1 VADVVREEV
10 VGTENGGASIGRITI
25 ASAAL
30 LSALLLGLTQSA
42 IAGGQAGANPST
54 PIPAATILAAAD
66 AYEGETVMI
75 QGTVAR
81 VERAVFPNRRPYYT
95 LSVEDA
101 RATLTVFSWSP
112 PSVKEGDRVE
122 AVGIFHIWRYN
133 IHHMIES
140 VRITRLEK
148 GR

>member
-1 VADVVREEV
+1 MRQGAAVVFVACVSVMLMIPGWRAVAD
-10 VGTENGGASIGRITI
+10 GKAD
-25 ASAAL
+25 ALSAAP
-30 LSALLLGLTQSA
+30 
-42 IAGGQAGANPST
+42 IAVEA
-54 PIPAATILAAAD
+54 ILAAAD

>member
-1 VADVVREEV
+1 M
-10 VGTENGGASIGRITI
+10 
-25 ASAAL
+25 AL
-30 LSALLLGLTQSA
+30 LASMVGLL
-42 IAGGQAGANPST
+42 IAAGQAGGGSFT
-54 PIPAATILAAAD
+54 PIPAATILAATD
-66 AYEGETVMI
+66 TYEGETVMI
-75 QGTVAR
+75 QGIVAR
-81 VERAVFPNRRPYYT
+81 VERAVFPNGRPYYT

-122 AVGIFHIWRYN
+122 AVGVFHIWRYN

-140 VRITRLEK
+140 IRITRLEQ

>member
-1 VADVVREEV
+1 MRQGAAVVFVACVSVILMIPGWRSVAD
-10 VGTENGGASIGRITI
+10 GKAD
-25 ASAAL
+25 ALSAAPL
-30 LSALLLGLTQSA
+30 
-42 IAGGQAGANPST
+42 
-54 PIPAATILAAAD
+54 PAATILAAAD
-66 AYEGETVMI
+66 AYEGETVMV

-81 VERAVFPNRRPYYT
+81 LERAVFPNGRPYYT

-101 RATLTVFSWSP
+101 RTTLTVFSWSP